1 MLSELFKRNRR
12 LLNESIQDPR
22 RRTYISPA
30 VYATDRALLP
40 ALAEHA
46 RGVLLDVGAG
56 DVPYRSLLAGQVDR
70 HDTFD
75 VEHRTDALTY
85 VGDIHDM
92 HMVADNAY
100 DTVLCLSVLEHVREP
115 FRAIGELARILRPGR
130 LILTVPHLS
139 RLHEEPHD
147 YFRYTQYGLRSLLE
161 SAGSEDLHRGGGR
174 ALCLPRAPGVDGA
187 PLLGV
192 ARAALAG
199 AGVLAEQVARRA
211 AHPLAGRAPGPPAH
225 LCPGIRVRGGQAS
238 SGTGGVALAT
248 PASPPAT

>member
-115 FRAIGELARILRPGR
+115 FRAIGELARILRPGGR

-161 SAGSEDLHRGGGR
+161 SAGLEEISIGAAGGLFAFLGHQVSTVL
-174 ALCLPRAPGVDGA
+174 LCSVWHV
-187 PLLGV
+187 PLLRGLAYWLNKWLVVRPIHWLDARLDRRRIFALGYVCV
-192 ARAALAG
+192 AAKPA
-199 AGVLAEQVARRA
+199 V
-211 AHPLAGRAPGPPAH
+211 GPEE
-225 LCPGIRVRGGQAS
+225 
-238 SGTGGVALAT
+238 
-248 PASPPAT
+248 